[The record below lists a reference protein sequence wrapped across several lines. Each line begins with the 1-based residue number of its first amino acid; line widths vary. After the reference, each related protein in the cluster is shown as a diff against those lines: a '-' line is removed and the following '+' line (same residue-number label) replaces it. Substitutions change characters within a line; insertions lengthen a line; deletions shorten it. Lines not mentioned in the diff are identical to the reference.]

1 MQYYFL
7 DPRNN
12 EFEEVFNEKE
22 FNRLQFI
29 QNFMFGKTTQ
39 YVTENAIFGCDGRYT
54 IDYLIKKVEE
64 FKK

>member
-1 MQYYFL
+1 
-7 DPRNN
+7 
-12 EFEEVFNEKE
+12 
-22 FNRLQFI
+22 
-29 QNFMFGKTTQ
+29 MFGKTTQ